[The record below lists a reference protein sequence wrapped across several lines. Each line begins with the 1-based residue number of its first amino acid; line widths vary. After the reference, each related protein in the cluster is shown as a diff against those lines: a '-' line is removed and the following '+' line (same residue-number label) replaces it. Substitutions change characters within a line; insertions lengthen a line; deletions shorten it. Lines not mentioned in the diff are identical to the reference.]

1 MRIMNSRPWY
11 VDYLFIFMG
20 TGIMALAIQCIFE
33 PIGLVTGGFS
43 GIAIIIRKM
52 TAGIV
57 EGGVP
62 LWLTNLAL
70 NVPVFIAAL
79 IIKGRKFLG
88 RTVIGTVLLSF
99 WLYVIPQVDLT
110 QGDYMLSAVFGGV
123 ITGIG
128 IGFVL
133 LAKATT
139 GGTDMVSALIQKYV
153 RHYSVVQILQVID
166 GMVVLAGL
174 YVFGL
179 KPALYAIVAI
189 FITSKVSDA
198 LMEGMKYSKAA
209 FIITDYY
216 KEIADAIMT
225 QLDRG
230 LTGLDATGMYS
241 GDKKT
246 VLYCVVSKKEIV
258 ELKDIVA
265 KIDPKAFVMRAR
277 SLERVFWKISIRK
290 TRFTLYFFDV
300 LH

>member
-110 QGDYMLSAVFGGV
+110 QGDYMLSSVFGGV
-123 ITGIG
+123 ITGIV

-209 FIITDYY
+209 FIITDCY

-265 KIDPKAFVMRAR
+265 KIDPKAFVIVTDAR
-277 SLERVFWKISIRK
+277 EVFGEGFLEN
-290 TRFTLYFFDV
+290 
-300 LH
+300 

>member
-70 NVPVFIAAL
+70 NVPVFIAL

-265 KIDPKAFVMRAR
+265 KIDPKAFVIVTDAR
-277 SLERVFWKISIRK
+277 EVFGEGFLEN
-290 TRFTLYFFDV
+290 
-300 LH
+300 

>member
-11 VDYLFIFMG
+11 VDYLFIFIG

-88 RTVIGTVLLSF
+88 RTVIGTVFLSF

-209 FIITDYY
+209 FIITDCY

-265 KIDPKAFVMRAR
+265 KIDPKAFVIVTDAR
-277 SLERVFWKISIRK
+277 EVFGEGFLEN
-290 TRFTLYFFDV
+290 
-300 LH
+300 

>member
-123 ITGIG
+123 TTGIG

-209 FIITDYY
+209 FIITDCY

-246 VLYCVVSKKEIV
+246 VLYCVVAKKEIV

-265 KIDPKAFVMRAR
+265 KIDPKAFVIVTDAR
-277 SLERVFWKISIRK
+277 EVFGEGFLEN
-290 TRFTLYFFDV
+290 
-300 LH
+300 

>member
-20 TGIMALAIQCIFE
+20 TGIMALAIQWIFE

-265 KIDPKAFVMRAR
+265 KIDPKAFVIVTDAR
-277 SLERVFWKISIRK
+277 EVFGEGFLEN
-290 TRFTLYFFDV
+290 
-300 LH
+300 

>member
-62 LWLTNLAL
+62 LWLTNLTL

-139 GGTDMVSALIQKYV
+139 GGTDMVSALVQKYV

-209 FIITDYY
+209 FIITDCY

-258 ELKDIVA
+258 ELKDIVS
-265 KIDPKAFVMRAR
+265 KIDPKAFVIVTDAR
-277 SLERVFWKISIRK
+277 EVFGEGFLEN
-290 TRFTLYFFDV
+290 
-300 LH
+300 

>member
-133 LAKATT
+133 LAMATT

-265 KIDPKAFVMRAR
+265 KIDPKAFVIVTDAR
-277 SLERVFWKISIRK
+277 EVFGEGFLEN
-290 TRFTLYFFDV
+290 
-300 LH
+300 

>member
-33 PIGLVTGGFS
+33 PIGRVTGGFS

-62 LWLTNLAL
+62 LWLTNIAL

-209 FIITDYY
+209 FIITDCY

-265 KIDPKAFVMRAR
+265 KIDPKAFVIVTDAR
-277 SLERVFWKISIRK
+277 EVFGEGFLEN
-290 TRFTLYFFDV
+290 
-300 LH
+300 

>member
-166 GMVVLAGL
+166 GMVVLAGI

-209 FIITDYY
+209 FIITDCY

-246 VLYCVVSKKEIV
+246 VLYCVVAKKEIV

-265 KIDPKAFVMRAR
+265 KIDPKAFVIVTDAR
-277 SLERVFWKISIRK
+277 EVFGAVSY
-290 TRFTLYFFDV
+290 THLTLPTN
-300 LH
+300 

>member
-209 FIITDYY
+209 FIITDCY
-216 KEIADAIMT
+216 KEIADEIMT

-241 GDKKT
+241 GNKKT

-265 KIDPKAFVMRAR
+265 KIDPKAFVIVTDAR
-277 SLERVFWKISIRK
+277 EVFGEGFLEN
-290 TRFTLYFFDV
+290 
-300 LH
+300 

>member
-209 FIITDYY
+209 FIITDCY

-246 VLYCVVSKKEIV
+246 VLYCVVAKKEIV

-265 KIDPKAFVMRAR
+265 KIDPKAFVIVTDVREVFGEGF
-277 SLERVFWKISIRK
+277 LEN
-290 TRFTLYFFDV
+290 
-300 LH
+300 

>member
-70 NVPVFIAAL
+70 NVPVFIVAL

-110 QGDYMLSAVFGGV
+110 QGDYMLSSVFGGV

-209 FIITDYY
+209 FIITDCY

-265 KIDPKAFVMRAR
+265 KIDPKAFVIVTDAR
-277 SLERVFWKISIRK
+277 EVFGEGFLEN
-290 TRFTLYFFDV
+290 
-300 LH
+300 

>member
-1 MRIMNSRPWY
+1 MKIKILNSRPWY
-11 VDYLFIFMG
+11 VDFLFIVLG

-33 PIGLVTGGFS
+33 PIGLVTGGFT
-43 GIAIIIRKM
+43 GIAIIIRKV
-52 TAGIV
+52 TAGLV
-57 EGGVP
+57 EGGIP
-62 LWLTNLAL
+62 LWLTNIVL
-70 NVPVFIAAL
+70 NIPVFLFAL
-79 IIKGRKFLG
+79 KIKGKRFIG

-99 WLYVIPQVDLT
+99 WLYIIPQVDLT
-110 QGDYMLSAVFGGV
+110 QGDYMLSAIFGGV

-139 GGTDMVSALIQKYV
+139 GGTDMVSVLIQHKV

-166 GMVVLAGL
+166 GAVVLAGL

-179 KPALYAIVAI
+179 KPALYAVVAI

-209 FIITDYY
+209 FIITDRYQ
-216 KEIADAIMT
+216 EVADAIMT
-225 QLDRG
+225 KLDRG

-258 ELKDIVA
+258 DLKDIVA
-265 KIDPKAFVMRAR
+265 EIDTKAFVIVTDAR
-277 SLERVFWKISIRK
+277 EVLGEGFLE
-290 TRFTLYFFDV
+290 Y
-300 LH
+300 

>member
-166 GMVVLAGL
+166 GMVVLAVL

-209 FIITDYY
+209 FIITDCY

-265 KIDPKAFVMRAR
+265 KIDPKAFVIVTDAR
-277 SLERVFWKISIRK
+277 EVFGEGFLEN
-290 TRFTLYFFDV
+290 
-300 LH
+300 

>member
-79 IIKGRKFLG
+79 IIKGIKFLC

-265 KIDPKAFVMRAR
+265 KIDPKAFVIVTDAR
-277 SLERVFWKISIRK
+277 EVFGEGFLEN
-290 TRFTLYFFDV
+290 
-300 LH
+300 

>member
-88 RTVIGTVLLSF
+88 RTVIGTVFLSF

-209 FIITDYY
+209 FIITDCY

-265 KIDPKAFVMRAR
+265 KIDPKAFVIVMDAR
-277 SLERVFWKISIRK
+277 EVFGEGFLEN
-290 TRFTLYFFDV
+290 
-300 LH
+300 

>member
-246 VLYCVVSKKEIV
+246 VLYCVVAKKGIV

-265 KIDPKAFVMRAR
+265 KIDPKAFVIVTDAR
-277 SLERVFWKISIRK
+277 EVFGEGFLEN
-290 TRFTLYFFDV
+290 
-300 LH
+300 

>member
-52 TAGIV
+52 PAGIV

-209 FIITDYY
+209 FIITDCY

-246 VLYCVVSKKEIV
+246 VLYCVVAKKEIV

-265 KIDPKAFVMRAR
+265 KIDPKAFVIVTDAR
-277 SLERVFWKISIRK
+277 EVFGEGFLEN
-290 TRFTLYFFDV
+290 
-300 LH
+300 

>member
-1 MRIMNSRPWY
+1 MKMKILNSRPWY
-11 VDYLFIFMG
+11 VDFLFIVLG

-33 PIGLVTGGFS
+33 PIGLVTGGFT
-43 GIAIIIRKM
+43 GIAIIIRKV
-52 TAGIV
+52 TAGLV
-57 EGGVP
+57 EGGIP
-62 LWLTNLAL
+62 LWLTNIVL
-70 NVPVFIAAL
+70 NIPVFLFAL
-79 IIKGRKFLG
+79 KIKGKRFIG

-99 WLYVIPQVDLT
+99 WLYIIPQVDLT
-110 QGDYMLSAVFGGV
+110 QGDYMLSAIFGGV

-139 GGTDMVSALIQKYV
+139 GGTDMVSVLIQHKV

-166 GMVVLAGL
+166 GAVVLAGL

-179 KPALYAIVAI
+179 KPALYAVVAI

-209 FIITDYY
+209 FIITDRYQ
-216 KEIADAIMT
+216 EVADAIMT
-225 QLDRG
+225 KLDRG

-241 GDKKT
+241 GNKKT

-258 ELKDIVA
+258 DLKDIVA
-265 KIDPKAFVMRAR
+265 EIDTKAFVIVTDAR
-277 SLERVFWKISIRK
+277 EVLGEGFLE
-290 TRFTLYFFDV
+290 Y
-300 LH
+300 

>member
-62 LWLTNLAL
+62 LWLTNLTL

-209 FIITDYY
+209 FIITDCY

-246 VLYCVVSKKEIV
+246 VLYCVVAKKEIV

-265 KIDPKAFVMRAR
+265 KIDPKAFVIVTDAR
-277 SLERVFWKISIRK
+277 EVFGEGFLEN
-290 TRFTLYFFDV
+290 
-300 LH
+300 

>member
-265 KIDPKAFVMRAR
+265 KIDPKAFVIVTDAHEVFGEGF
-277 SLERVFWKISIRK
+277 LEN
-290 TRFTLYFFDV
+290 
-300 LH
+300 

>member
-110 QGDYMLSAVFGGV
+110 QGDYMLSSVFGGV

-265 KIDPKAFVMRAR
+265 KIDPKAFVIVTDAR
-277 SLERVFWKISIRK
+277 EVFGEGFLEN
-290 TRFTLYFFDV
+290 
-300 LH
+300 

>member
-57 EGGVP
+57 EGGIP

-209 FIITDYY
+209 FIITDCY

-246 VLYCVVSKKEIV
+246 VLYCVVAKKEIV

-265 KIDPKAFVMRAR
+265 KIDPKAFVIVTDAR
-277 SLERVFWKISIRK
+277 EVFGEGFLEN
-290 TRFTLYFFDV
+290 
-300 LH
+300 

>member
-179 KPALYAIVAI
+179 KPALYVIVAI

-209 FIITDYY
+209 FIITDCY

-246 VLYCVVSKKEIV
+246 VLYCVVAKKEIV

-265 KIDPKAFVMRAR
+265 KIDPKAFVIVTDAR
-277 SLERVFWKISIRK
+277 EVFGEGFLEN
-290 TRFTLYFFDV
+290 
-300 LH
+300 

>member
-241 GDKKT
+241 GDTKT

-265 KIDPKAFVMRAR
+265 KIDPKAFVIVTDAR
-277 SLERVFWKISIRK
+277 EVFGEGFLEN
-290 TRFTLYFFDV
+290 
-300 LH
+300 

>member
-246 VLYCVVSKKEIV
+246 VLYCVVSKKEI
-258 ELKDIVA
+258 IVA
-265 KIDPKAFVMRAR
+265 KIDPKAFVIVTDAR
-277 SLERVFWKISIRK
+277 EVFGEGFLEN
-290 TRFTLYFFDV
+290 
-300 LH
+300 

>member
-230 LTGLDATGMYS
+230 LTALDATGMYS

-265 KIDPKAFVMRAR
+265 KIDPKAFVIVTDAR
-277 SLERVFWKISIRK
+277 EVFGEGFLEN
-290 TRFTLYFFDV
+290 
-300 LH
+300 

>member
-20 TGIMALAIQCIFE
+20 TGIMAFAIQCIFE

-265 KIDPKAFVMRAR
+265 KIDPKAFVIVTDAR
-277 SLERVFWKISIRK
+277 EVFGEGFLEN
-290 TRFTLYFFDV
+290 
-300 LH
+300 

>member
-1 MRIMNSRPWY
+1 MRSMNSRPWY

-265 KIDPKAFVMRAR
+265 KIDPKAFVIVTDAR
-277 SLERVFWKISIRK
+277 EVFGEGFLEN
-290 TRFTLYFFDV
+290 
-300 LH
+300 

>member
-1 MRIMNSRPWY
+1 MKMKILNSRPWY
-11 VDYLFIFMG
+11 LDFLFIVLG

-33 PIGLVTGGFS
+33 PIGLVTGGFT
-43 GIAIIIRKM
+43 GIAIIIRKV
-52 TAGIV
+52 TAGLV
-57 EGGVP
+57 EGGIP
-62 LWLTNLAL
+62 LWLTNIVL
-70 NVPVFIAAL
+70 NIPVFLFAL
-79 IIKGRKFLG
+79 KIKGKRFIG

-99 WLYVIPQVDLT
+99 WLYIIPQVDLT
-110 QGDYMLSAVFGGV
+110 QGDYMLSAIFGGV

-139 GGTDMVSALIQKYV
+139 GGTDMVSVLIQHKV

-166 GMVVLAGL
+166 GAVVLAGL

-179 KPALYAIVAI
+179 KPALYAVVAI

-209 FIITDYY
+209 FIITDRYQ
-216 KEIADAIMT
+216 EVADAIMT
-225 QLDRG
+225 KLDRG

-246 VLYCVVSKKEIV
+246 VLYCVVSKMEIV
-258 ELKDIVA
+258 DLKDIVA
-265 KIDPKAFVMRAR
+265 EIDTKAFVIVTDAR
-277 SLERVFWKISIRK
+277 EVLGEGFLE
-290 TRFTLYFFDV
+290 Y
-300 LH
+300 

>member
-62 LWLTNLAL
+62 LWLTNPAL

-209 FIITDYY
+209 FIITDCY

-246 VLYCVVSKKEIV
+246 VLYCVVAKKEIV

-265 KIDPKAFVMRAR
+265 KIDPKAFVIVTDAR
-277 SLERVFWKISIRK
+277 EVFGEGFLEN
-290 TRFTLYFFDV
+290 
-300 LH
+300 

>member
-179 KPALYAIVAI
+179 KPALYANVAI

-209 FIITDYY
+209 FIITDCY

-246 VLYCVVSKKEIV
+246 VLYCVVAKKEIV

-265 KIDPKAFVMRAR
+265 KIDPKAFVIVTDAR
-277 SLERVFWKISIRK
+277 EVFGEGFLEN
-290 TRFTLYFFDV
+290 
-300 LH
+300 

>member
-79 IIKGRKFLG
+79 IIEGRKFLG

-265 KIDPKAFVMRAR
+265 KIDPKAFVIVTDAR
-277 SLERVFWKISIRK
+277 EVFGEGFLEN
-290 TRFTLYFFDV
+290 
-300 LH
+300 